1 MTACVYRLLHFLMRL
16 FLGKFAVPQTDPLIR
31 PLVHIALFSVA
42 FIYAVTYSLVKDI
55 MPFYIQ
61 GFGFIVIRV
70 GGAMLLFLLASLFT
84 KKEKVDWKAH
94 GLRFLLCSMMGV
106 TANMLMFFKG
116 LEITTPINGAVLMLA
131 TPVFVFILNIV
142 VNRQKL
148 VLTQLSGILIAC
160 VGCVVL
166 MAGRNFSFSSET
178 LPGDIL
184 IILNAISFAGFLV
197 AARELLK
204 HYHTIT
210 VSKYTFI
217 FGFIMVLPFG
227 WGEFTEAKFGL
238 MNSRIIMEILFIIV
252 FTTFVTYLLNAWAI
266 VKAGPTLVGAYIY
279 LQPIL
284 ATVIAILLKK
294 DELNMHKILA
304 IMLIFAG
311 VFITSTKFKW
321 YKLKA

>member
-1 MTACVYRLLHFLMRL
+1 MPTESNIN
-16 FLGKFAVPQTDPLIR
+16 PIR
-31 PLVHIALFSVA
+31 YLVHIALFSVSL
-42 FIYAVTYSLVKDI
+42 IYAVTFSLVKDI

-70 GGAMLLFLLASLFT
+70 GGAMLLFLACSSFY
-84 KKEKVDWKAH
+84 KKEKVDWKQH
-94 GLRFLLCSMMGV
+94 GPRFILCSFLGV

-142 VNRQKL
+142 INKQ
-148 VLTQLSGILIAC
+148 QLILAQMLGIIVAC
-160 VGCVVL
+160 LGCAIL
-166 MAGRNFSFSSET
+166 MAGRNLTFSSQT
-178 LPGDIL
+178 LPGDVF
-184 IILNAISFAGFLV
+184 IILNAISYAAFLV
-197 AARELLK
+197 SARKLLQ
-204 HYHTIT
+204 HYHSLT

-217 FGFIMVLPFG
+217 FGFIMVIPFG
-227 WGEFTEAKFGL
+227 WKELTEARFHL
-238 MNSRIIMEILFIIV
+238 MDTKIVVEILFIII
-252 FTTFVTYLLNAWAI
+252 FTTFLTYLLNAWAI

-284 ATVIAILLKK
+284 ATIIAILLKK
-294 DELNMHKILA
+294 DELSMHKILA

-311 VFITSTKFKW
+311 VFITSTKSRW